1 MISKFVTLQTI
12 FENKET
18 LETFVKIFDVNIND
32 FENEEGN
39 NYLNE
44 RFPMEKIKQVRSLFK
59 LRKVDGWLFMNFWD
73 VPLEPLDK
81 LYLNDLNLDGFG
93 FIEMDL
99 KGADFSNSSLV
110 RAYFRGAN
118 LENANFQQANL
129 TNAYL
134 MNVNVKNVNFD
145 GALLDKIQGLNFTQ
159 KL

>member
-1 MISKFVTLQTI
+1 MEIVTLHTI
-12 FENKET
+12 FEDKST
-18 LETFVKIFDVNIND
+18 LLTFAKIFNISIDD

-44 RFPMEKIKQVRSLFK
+44 RFPIEKMKQVRSLFK

-73 VPLEPLDK
+73 IQLEPLDK

-99 KGADFSNSSLV
+99 SDADFSNSSLV
-110 RAYFRGAN
+110 QAYLRGAN
-118 LENANFQQANL
+118 LENANFQNTDL

-134 MNVNVKNVNFD
+134 MNANLKNANFD
-145 GALLDKIQGLNFTQ
+145 GANLEGAQTSGAIF
-159 KL
+159 

>member
-32 FENEEGN
+32 FENEEGK

-118 LENANFQQANL
+118 LENVSFKNSNL

-134 MNVNVKNVNFD
+134 MNAKLKDIIFE
-145 GALLDKIQGLNFTQ
+145 GANLDKVQGLV
-159 KL
+159 

>member
-1 MISKFVTLQTI
+1 METVTLQTH

-18 LETFVKIFDVNIND
+18 LLAFAKIFNIPTTD

-39 NYLNE
+39 IYLNE
-44 RFPMEKIKQVRSLFK
+44 RFPLEKVKQVRSLFK
-59 LRKVDGWLFMNFWD
+59 LRKIKGWLFMNFWD
-73 VPLEPLDK
+73 LELKPLDK

-118 LENANFQQANL
+118 LENVNFQNANL
-129 TNAYL
+129 TNAFL
-134 MNVNVKNVNFD
+134 MRANLKNVNFE
-145 GALLDKIQGLNFTQ
+145 GANLNKIQDKAAIWDDL
-159 KL
+159 

>member
-32 FENEEGN
+32 FENEEGK